1 MNILERFPI
10 DTIRRFVANRLGVNP
25 SELSMDYRCLSLDSQ
40 SIPASGLR
48 VIGSKA
54 RCIVPIAFTFSSTG
68 VSVDRQL
75 EVKLQLENH
84 TCGVMAC
91 FSELLTLVNVAVE
104 RSALA
109 DPLTYENLCN
119 PFGSSNVKP
128 LLFENSSCFY
138 SVLSDFC
145 IFEGQLTPSIN
156 LTASTPA
163 EVALSHCKFEYLEFG
178 LS

>member
-54 RCIVPIAFTFSSTG
+54 RCIVPIAFTFRSTA
-68 VSVDRQL
+68 VVADKQI
-75 EVKLQLENH
+75 EVKLQLENQ
-84 TCGVMAC
+84 TCGNLAC

-104 RSALA
+104 RPVIAG
-109 DPLTYENLCN
+109 PLQYEHLCN
-119 PFGSSNVKP
+119 PFGSPQANA
-128 LLFENSSCFY
+128 LFFENNSCFY

-145 IFEGQLTPSIN
+145 IFEGQLTPEIY

-163 EVALSHCKFEYLEFG
+163 DVALSHCRFEYLEFG

>member
-54 RCIVPIAFTFSSTG
+54 RCIVPIAFTFSSTA
-68 VSVDRQL
+68 VTADNQL
-75 EVKLQLENH
+75 EVELQLENH
-84 TCGVMAC
+84 TCGDMAC
-91 FSELLTLVNVAVE
+91 FSELLTLVNVNVV
-104 RSALA
+104 RPSLGV
-109 DPLTYENLCN
+109 PLEYENLCN
-119 PFGSSNVKP
+119 PFGSPNANA
-128 LLFENSSCFY
+128 LFFENNTCFY

-145 IFEGQLTPSIN
+145 IFEGQLTPIIN
-156 LTASTPA
+156 LTAITPA
-163 EVALSHCKFEYLEFG
+163 DVALSHCKFEYLEFG